1 MNNDSYF
8 AVMHER
14 TEVVDTREVTELLYA
29 FAARVKK
36 GKKLYGQR
44 SLCEGKIHFSVI
56 PSCGELVNRSSKN

>member
-1 MNNDSYF
+1 MS
-8 AVMHER
+8 
-14 TEVVDTREVTELLYA
+14 

-56 PSCGELVNRSSKN
+56 PCGELVNRSSKN